1 MNDRRYSALSSTA
14 MVASFLVFAVSA
26 VFGAENGDTGRD
38 LTRTKCKACHAS
50 QAKAGTMTPLSKT
63 QMQWERFFEKK
74 QHEKKAPGVW
84 KQITPKELE
93 QIRRYLIDHAA
104 DSPHPETCG

>member
-1 MNDRRYSALSSTA
+1 MNDRKYSAFSSTA
-14 MVASFLVFAVSA
+14 MVTTILLFATST
-26 VFGAENGDTGRD
+26 VFGAEAGGPGRD

-63 QMQWERFFEKK
+63 QMQWERFFEKQ
-74 QHEKKAPGVW
+74 QHEKKAPEAW